1 MEFLK
6 TTFKINS
13 MNAVM
18 EKTKD
23 LEKYGIK
30 GSKTNWNL
38 DAETL
43 QRITLEKGM
52 GVESDNG
59 TLAINTGKFTGRS
72 PKDRFLVKDDYTK
85 DKIWWGRINKPISP
99 ENFDKLQNEVVNYLS
114 GKEIYVRDAAVCADP
129 RYTMNVRTITEFPWS
144 NYFIKN
150 MFLRL
155 SEEELKD
162 FEEEWLVLCAPGY
175 VCPNPEEYGIIA
187 GNFSILN
194 WTKKVALVGGSEYPG
209 EMKKGIFTALNFVL
223 PVEKDVLPMHCS
235 ANVGEKGDTAIYFGL
250 SGTGKTTLSAD
261 PKRKLIGDDEHGWT
275 AENSIFNFEGGCYAK
290 VIDLTEEKEPDI
302 YRAIRP
308 GALLENVVFKEGTK
322 EVDFFDSS
330 ITLNT
335 RVSYPIDHI
344 DNIQVPSYAA
354 NPKNIFFLTCDAFGV
369 LPPVSKLTPGQA
381 AYHFISGYTAKV
393 AGTETGIN
401 EPVPSFSACFG
412 GPFMPL
418 HPTVYA
424 EMLSKKMME
433 AGVNV
438 WLINT
443 GWSGG
448 PYGVGSRI
456 KLKYTRAMISA
467 ILEGELD
474 NVDYE
479 THPIFGL
486 HMPKYCPGVPT
497 EILDPMNT
505 WLQKGGYIS
514 KAIQLAHSFHINFDK
529 FASEA
534 SEEIL
539 NGGPLIDSHHEMAD
553 HV

>member
-1 MEFLK
+1 MSE
-6 TTFKINS
+6 I
-13 MNAVM
+13 A

-23 LEKYGIK
+23 LSKYGLK
-30 GSKTNWNL
+30 NVKALWNL
-38 DAETL
+38 SAEDL

-52 GVESDNG
+52 GVESENG

-85 DKIWWGRINKPISP
+85 DRIWWGRINKPISP
-99 ENFDKLQNEVVNYLS
+99 ENFDKLYDEVVNYLS
-114 GKEIYVRDAAVCADP
+114 GKEIYIRDAAVCADP
-129 RYTMNVRTITEFPWS
+129 KYRTNVRTVTEFPWS

-162 FEEEWLVLCAPGY
+162 FDEDWLVLCAPGY
-175 VCPNPEEYGIIA
+175 ECPNPKEFGIIA

-194 WTKKVALVGGSEYPG
+194 YTRKVALVGGSEYPG
-209 EMKKGIFTALNFVL
+209 EMKKGIFTALNMIL
-223 PVEKDVLPMHCS
+223 PVDKNVLPMHCS
-235 ANVGEKGDTAIYFGL
+235 ANVGVKGDTAIYFGL

-261 PKRKLIGDDEHGWT
+261 PDRKLIGDDEHGWT
-275 AENSIFNFEGGCYAK
+275 ADNTIFNFEGGCYAK

-330 ITLNT
+330 ITQNT
-335 RVSYPIDHI
+335 RVSYPIEHI
-344 DNIQVPSYAA
+344 DNIQVPSYAS

-393 AGTETGIN
+393 AGTEAGIN

-412 GPFMPL
+412 EPFMPL

-424 EMLSKKMME
+424 EMLSKKMTE

-467 ILEGELD
+467 ILEGKLDEVELE
-474 NVDYE
+474 V
-479 THPIFGL
+479 HPIFGL

-505 WLQKGGYIS
+505 WLQKGAYVS

-539 NGGPLIDSHHEMAD
+539 NGGPLIDSHHALED
-553 HV
+553 HF